1 MDEVAEKFI
10 ITPRLKDQ
18 IVFRT
23 DENQWEVLAE
33 NLKDENKKSTIERI
47 KKDYEKVYDKSYAML
62 TTLMEQHGRND
73 WLFIKT
79 CYKNIPGSSQIVRE
93 MEVIINQHI
102 KGMLFQYYDIR
113 SRYFENQQS
122 LICLHHQWE
131 GSMDGF
137 VFSTNAL

>member
-10 ITPRLKDQ
+10 ITPRFKDQ

-33 NLKDENKKSTIERI
+33 NLKDENKKGTIERI

-62 TTLMEQHGRND
+62 TILMEQHGRND

-79 CYKNIPGSSQIVRE
+79 CYKNVPGSSQIVRE

-102 KGMLFQYYDIR
+102 KGTLFRYYDIG
-113 SRYFENQQS
+113 SSYFEKQLS
-122 LICLHHQWE
+122 LICLHHRWK
-131 GSMDGF
+131 GSMDGLI
-137 VFSTNAL
+137 FSKNAL

>member
-1 MDEVAEKFI
+1 
-10 ITPRLKDQ
+10 
-18 IVFRT
+18 
-23 DENQWEVLAE
+23 
-33 NLKDENKKSTIERI
+33 
-47 KKDYEKVYDKSYAML
+47 ML

-122 LICLHHQWE
+122 LICLHHQ
-131 GSMDGF
+131 
-137 VFSTNAL
+137 